1 MTTHWMAGGAVIL
14 CCAASWW
21 DLRTRRIPNALTLP
35 ALVIALCLHSA
46 FGAGQGLL
54 LSLQGAF
61 VAGLI
66 VLPGYLLR
74 FTGAGDVKL
83 LMAVGAF
90 LSFPLALKA
99 ALASLLV
106 GGVIGLFTALRY
118 DRLGEVLA
126 RSVGLAR
133 WIAARAAGAPAS
145 KPATSSLRV
154 PFGVAIALAT
164 TVTLFIPRVGG
175 IQ

>member
-1 MTTHWMAGGAVIL
+1 MNLWMTGGAVVL
-14 CCAASWW
+14 CGVATWW
-21 DLRTRRIPNALTLP
+21 DLRYRRIPNGLTLP
-35 ALVIALCLHSA
+35 ALGIALCLHGA
-46 FGAGQGLL
+46 TGAGPGLL
-54 LSLQGAF
+54 LSAGGALA
-61 VAGLI
+61 AGALL
-66 VLPGYLLR
+66 LPGYVMR

-154 PFGVAIALAT
+154 PFGVALALAT

>member
-1 MTTHWMAGGAVIL
+1 MAGGAVIL

-21 DLRTRRIPNALTLP
+21 DLRTRRIPNALTLS

-46 FGAGQGLL
+46 TGAGQGLL
-54 LSLQGAF
+54 LSACGALA
-61 VAGLI
+61 AGALLI
-66 VLPGYLLR
+66 PGYLFR

-106 GGVIGLFTALRY
+106 GGVIGVFTAIRY
-118 DRLGEVLA
+118 RRLGEVLA

-133 WIAARAAGAPAS
+133 WIASRAAGAS
-145 KPATSSLRV
+145 TDRPATSSLRV

-164 TVTLFIPRVGG
+164 AVTLFIPRVGG
-175 IQ
+175 AQ